1 MNETLVMPVLGAIVG
16 ALANHIY
23 RDYRDRLVLHLSVD
37 RFGRTRL
44 PVALPKE
51 IYSKAYPQGTFQQWL
66 DKIVKW
72 KVHDAF
78 EGNAFKE
85 SQLKDTM
92 NLAPQFIA
100 REKARLE
107 RYQTMQDSLRNPRP
121 QPTEAAAWT
130 LSMIR
135 HWWQQ
140 EYHKDVFV
148 SYTENPQ
155 AVSTQLIAGFQGDI
169 NQIKHCIE
177 GVTALLTYLEQ
188 GFAAQTPPAQR
199 IVAPPEEPS
208 NPRKPFVIFELLAQ
222 NSGKTE
228 TLISDRATLEVNG
241 KTFKLK
247 GINESVGFDV
257 YSGKFFNVKPA
268 AVESIVFS
276 HHPDETTLAELND
289 LKQLLLD
296 RRHKARVVVRDFRG
310 KRYATAR
317 FLFRED
323 G

>member
-1 MNETLVMPVLGAIVG
+1 
-16 ALANHIY
+16 
-23 RDYRDRLVLHLSVD
+23 
-37 RFGRTRL
+37 
-44 PVALPKE
+44 
-51 IYSKAYPQGTFQQWL
+51 
-66 DKIVKW
+66 
-72 KVHDAF
+72 
-78 EGNAFKE
+78 
-85 SQLKDTM
+85 
-92 NLAPQFIA
+92 
-100 REKARLE
+100 
-107 RYQTMQDSLRNPRP
+107 
-121 QPTEAAAWT
+121 
-130 LSMIR
+130 MIR

-140 EYHKDVFV
+140 EYHKDIFV

-155 AVSTQLIAGFQGDI
+155 EVSAQLIAGFQGDM
-169 NQIKHCIE
+169 NQIKHSVDGIS
-177 GVTALLTYLEQ
+177 ALLTYLEQ
-188 GFAAQTPPAQR
+188 GFAAQTPPVQK
-199 IVAPPEEPS
+199 ITAPPEEPT

-228 TLISDRATLEVNG
+228 TLISDWATLEVNG
-241 KTFKLK
+241 KSFKLK

-276 HHPDETTLAELND
+276 QHPDETTLAELND

-296 RRHKARVVVRDFRG
+296 RRHKARVIVGDFRG